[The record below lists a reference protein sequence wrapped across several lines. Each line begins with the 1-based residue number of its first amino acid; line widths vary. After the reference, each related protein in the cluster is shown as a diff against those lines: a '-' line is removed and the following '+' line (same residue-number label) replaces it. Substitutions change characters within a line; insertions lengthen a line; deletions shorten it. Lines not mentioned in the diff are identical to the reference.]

1 MIHNMNKVGKTS
13 LLIFLGGIMT
23 LAFAPLPTNREFEIS
38 KNLEIFANLFRELN
52 NTYVDE
58 LDPGALMGKGLEAMV
73 GSLDP
78 FTNYFAESD
87 IERYRILQEGSASGV
102 GLSFRMTEERIIVSD
117 VAKDMAADKAG
128 VKIGDQLIAIDGRSL
143 QGRSTEDV
151 DYLLRGAAGS
161 TVEVTI
167 RKAGANTDTPVKLTR
182 DEREAPNVPHSDLLD
197 NDIAYV
203 SLTTFTQN
211 AGRNVSN
218 ALRDLRLKNPGL
230 KGIILDLRGNGG
242 GLLSEAVNVC
252 NVFIPQNQLVVTT
265 RGKIREQDRSFK
277 TTGDPFDTELPLAVI
292 IDKGSASA
300 SEIVSGVIQ
309 DYDRGVLIG
318 QRSYGKGLV
327 QNTVDIGYNARL
339 KLTISKYY
347 IPSGRCIQSVEYK
360 DGEPVDIPDAQR
372 GAFKTRNGRKVL
384 DGGGVSPDIAVVQAE
399 NLPVVRALINQG
411 VILDFVTEYCRNKPA
426 MPAAEAIRFVEFDQ
440 FINYLVGRKV
450 ALSTDTEKLLE
461 QMRKSAEKEGY
472 PLKGGI
478 DALEKSLSDAQ
489 LGLIMQNQELVTSLI
504 EKEISG
510 RYYYQE
516 GRVRT
521 GLSRDM
527 EIAEAIRVLK
537 TPARYNSL
545 LGK

>member
-1 MIHNMNKVGKTS
+1 MFRVRKYS
-13 LLIFLGGIMT
+13 LAVLIGGMLT
-23 LAFAPLPTNREFEIS
+23 LAFTPLPTNREFEIS

-52 NTYVDE
+52 NSYVDE
-58 LDPGALMGKGLEAMV
+58 LDPGSLMGKGLTAMV

-78 FTNYFAESD
+78 FTNYFAESE

-102 GLSFRMTEERIIVSD
+102 GLNFRMVEDRIIVSD
-117 VAKDMAADKAG
+117 IFQEMAADKAG
-128 VKIGDQLIAIDGRSL
+128 VKIGDQIIAIDGRSI
-143 QGRSTEDV
+143 QGRNSEDV
-151 DYLLRGAAGS
+151 DFLLRGAPGS
-161 TVEVTI
+161 SVELTL
-167 RKAGANTDTPVKLTR
+167 KKGGQAAETKVKLTR

-197 NDIAYV
+197 GDIAYV

-211 AGRNVSN
+211 AGRNVAN
-218 ALRDLRLKNPGL
+218 ALRDLRLKNPDL
-230 KGIILDLRGNGG
+230 KGIVLDLRGNGG

-265 RGKIREQDRSFK
+265 RGKIREQDRSYK
-277 TTGDPFDTELPLAVI
+277 TLGEPFDTALPLAVI
-292 IDKGSASA
+292 IDKNSASA

-347 IPSGRCIQSVEYK
+347 IPSGRCIQSVEYEN
-360 DGEPVDIPDAQR
+360 GEPVDIPDARR

-399 NLPVVRALINQG
+399 NLPVVRALVNQG
-411 VILDFVTEYCRNKPA
+411 VLLDFVTEYCRNKPT
-426 MPAAEAIRFVEFDQ
+426 MPSAGEIRFTEFDQ
-440 FINYLVGRKV
+440 FISYLNSKKFTLR
-450 ALSTDTEKLLE
+450 TDTEKLLE
-461 QMRKSAEKEGY
+461 QMRQSAEKEEYG
-472 PLKGGI
+472 LK
-478 DALEKSLSDAQ
+478 DALDELDKRLSEAQ
-489 LGLIMQNQELVTSLI
+489 LAVIHQNRDLITLLI

-510 RYYYQE
+510 RYYYQA

-521 GLSRDM
+521 GLARDK
-527 EIAEAIRVLK
+527 EISEAIKVLK
-537 TPARYNSL
+537 TPTRYNEI

>member
-1 MIHNMNKVGKTS
+1 MLKVKKYS
-13 LLIFLGGIMT
+13 LIILTGGLLT

-52 NTYVDE
+52 NSYVDE
-58 LDPGALMGKGLEAMV
+58 LDPGSLMGKGLEAMV
-73 GSLDP
+73 SSLDP

-87 IERYRILQEGSASGV
+87 IERYRILQEGNASGA
-102 GLSFRMTEERIIVSD
+102 GLSFRMIEDRIIVSD
-117 VAKDMAADKAG
+117 IFQDMAADKAG
-128 VKIGDQLIAIDGRSL
+128 VKIGDQIMAIDGRSI
-143 QGRSTEDV
+143 QGRNSEDV
-151 DYLLRGAAGS
+151 DFLLRGAAGS
-161 TVEVTI
+161 SVELTLKQVGQ
-167 RKAGANTDTPVKLTR
+167 AGEIKVKLTR
-182 DEREAPNVPHSDLLD
+182 DERDAPNVPHTDLLD
-197 NDIAYV
+197 GDVAYV

-218 ALRDLRLKNPGL
+218 ALRDLRLKNPNL

-265 RGKIREQDRSFK
+265 RGRIREQDRSYK
-277 TTGDPFDTELPLAVI
+277 TMGEPFDTELPLAVI
-292 IDKGSASA
+292 IDKNSASA

-347 IPSGRCIQSVEYK
+347 IPSGRCIQSVEYEN
-360 DGEPVDIPDAQR
+360 GEPVDIPDARR
-372 GAFKTRNGRKVL
+372 GAFKTRNGRRVL
-384 DGGGVSPDIAVVQAE
+384 DGGGVSPDIAVLQAE
-399 NLPVVRALINQG
+399 NLPVVRALMNQG
-411 VILDFVTEYCRNKPA
+411 IIFDFATEYCRNKPA
-426 MPAAEAIRFVEFDQ
+426 MSPAEEIRFTEFDQ
-440 FINYLVGRKV
+440 FISFLNSRKV
-450 ALSTDTEKLLE
+450 TLRTDTEKLLE
-461 QMRKSAEKEGY
+461 QLSQSADKEGY
-472 PLKGGI
+472 GLKNVLA
-478 DALEKSLSDAQ
+478 DLEKSLSEAQ
-489 LGLIMQNQELVTSLI
+489 IALIQQNKDLVSLLI

-510 RYYYQE
+510 RYYYQA

-521 GLSRDM
+521 GLARDK
-527 EIAEAIRVLK
+527 EISEAIKVLK
-537 TPARYNSL
+537 TPSRYNAI